1 MFTTTTFDFHP
12 KIQPLLITAVPG
24 GDGERRV
31 WEVVAV
37 VLEVDVVVALVRRNV
52 AHVEQPPAVAVVLA
66 LVAAGKGVA
75 VLVQRLRKGVNSI
88 EQNQD

>member
-1 MFTTTTFDFHP
+1 M
-12 KIQPLLITAVPG
+12 KAVPC

-31 WEVVAV
+31 GEVFAV

-52 AHVEQPPAVAVVLA
+52 AHVEQTPAVAVIVLA

-75 VLVQRLRKGVNSI
+75 VLV
-88 EQNQD
+88 